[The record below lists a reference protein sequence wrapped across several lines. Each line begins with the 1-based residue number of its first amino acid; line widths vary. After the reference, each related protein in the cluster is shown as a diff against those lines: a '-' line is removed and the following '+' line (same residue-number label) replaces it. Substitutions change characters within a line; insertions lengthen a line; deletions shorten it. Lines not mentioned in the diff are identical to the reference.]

1 MTMCLTIK
9 AALQSRSRIYSI
21 IYEFISKIKRES
33 LLGIGLF
40 NKQSKVLIFST
51 LPIFCIKMLNS
62 TPLIFNW
69 APTYIFKRESN
80 SWFSFPIWKN
90 MYKQD
95 WNFQSISAR
104 NTLTLFAL
112 LVLLVLSIISWS
124 QFIQSFNFSI
134 LQFFQCVSNAS
145 PMRPQYAST
154 ASPMHPQCM
163 LNASPYVLKAFPM
176 RPQCSP
182 NASPMW
188 SQRDPNA
195 SLQ

>member
-1 MTMCLTIK
+1 MKNSLNFIKKNAWKRAEKVNIPIKILIIACSRYTLAHLLGKCSLTFKVALHYMTMCLTIK
-9 AALQSRSRIYSI
+9 AALQSRSMIYSI

-90 MYKQD
+90 MYK
-95 WNFQSISAR
+95 
-104 NTLTLFAL
+104 
-112 LVLLVLSIISWS
+112 
-124 QFIQSFNFSI
+124 
-134 LQFFQCVSNAS
+134 
-145 PMRPQYAST
+145 
-154 ASPMHPQCM
+154 
-163 LNASPYVLKAFPM
+163 
-176 RPQCSP
+176 
-182 NASPMW
+182 
-188 SQRDPNA
+188 
-195 SLQ
+195 